1 MVEHD
6 GLSKGAHRDDHV
18 EVISRIQ
25 RWQREHTL
33 SRALDALEDRP
44 RIRPVSADLARAYH
58 FLCAHCQRSAARAV
72 QTVIS
77 SDRCDR
83 LVFQGFARRRC
94 VDALTADPRSGRYLR
109 GYSGWA
115 EGLAAAAGNV
125 L

>member
-33 SRALDALEDRP
+33 SRALDALEDRL

-58 FLCAHCQRSAARAV
+58 FLFARCQRTAARAV
-72 QTVIS
+72 QTVS
-77 SDRCDR
+77 SS
-83 LVFQGFARRRC
+83 VG
-94 VDALTADPRSGRYLR
+94 VIALCFRGLR
-109 GYSGWA
+109 GADVSTP
-115 EGLAAAAGNV
+115 
-125 L
+125 